1 MLRAVLQAFCLP
13 IIQTVFE
20 TLRDIK
26 EGKGS
31 KSATVLEGAGSAGNE
46 LTFYCI

>member
-1 MLRAVLQAFCLP
+1 LP

-26 EGKGS
+26 EGKTSRNLESTSASGS
-31 KSATVLEGAGSAGNE
+31 GDNLVLCVKSDFIE
-46 LTFYCI
+46 F